1 MRGTASSRI
10 NRALLAVAA
19 SLALGLPAFSAL
31 SAFSAFSAQ
40 ARLISPQA
48 VARLRAI
55 AREPSAVVREP
66 AKPMGIVRGHK
77 VG

>member
-1 MRGTASSRI
+1 MRGTASNRI
-10 NRALLAVAA
+10 KRSLVAAAA
-19 SLALGLPAFSAL
+19 SLVFGL
-31 SAFSAFSAQ
+31 SAVPAQ

-55 AREPSAVVREP
+55 AGEPSVTGHAP
-66 AKPMGIVRGHK
+66 AKPLGIVKGHK

>member
-10 NRALLAVAA
+10 NRAVLAVAA
-19 SLALGLPAFSAL
+19 SLALGLSAL